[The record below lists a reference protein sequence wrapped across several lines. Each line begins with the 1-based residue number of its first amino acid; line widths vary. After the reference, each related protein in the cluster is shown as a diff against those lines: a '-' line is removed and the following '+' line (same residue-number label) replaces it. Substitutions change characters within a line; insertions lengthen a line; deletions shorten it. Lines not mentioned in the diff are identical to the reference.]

1 TIKGLAV
8 NNYLTI
14 FTLPFLYDLKRNII
28 IYRTVRHCRRF
39 CLSRFIKLVLLCRR
53 ILIIKVVLVATL
65 SAALVITALLVISLL
80 TIVILATLVLVLTS
94 KTAALIAIAALVL
107 ILIRALSATKA
118 AAIITTASRTIEHLH
133 LLSTNLG
140 NITVLAVRILVF
152 TRTQATFDIN
162 LTAFTQILC
171 CDFA

>member
-1 TIKGLAV
+1 CFGRL
-8 NNYLTI
+8 
-14 FTLPFLYDLKRNII
+14 
-28 IYRTVRHCRRF
+28 
-39 CLSRFIKLVLLCRR
+39 IKLVTLRSR
-53 ILIIKVVLVATL
+53 ILIIKAVLVATL

-80 TIVILATLVLVLTS
+80 AIVILTTLILVLTS

-107 ILIRALSATKA
+107 ILIRALSAAKA
-118 AAIITTASRTIEHLH
+118 AAIITTARRTIEHLH

-152 TRTQATFDIN
+152 TLTQATFDIN
-162 LTAFTQILC
+162 LTAFTQILR